1 MQKRWK
7 TFPDATAEAGALAR
21 SLGVSDTLARLLW
34 NREIRTEEAARRFL
48 EPETRQE
55 LYDPL
60 RMRDMER
67 AVARIREA
75 VEGGEHITIYG
86 DYDVDG
92 MTSTALLYDCLH
104 SLGAAVDF
112 YIPDRFTE
120 GYGFHRAALERIASV
135 STLLISVDCGI
146 ASVDDVAA
154 MVGKL
159 DIIITD
165 HHLPGEQLPPALAV
179 VNPHR
184 VDCAYPDK
192 NLCGVGVAYKLCEAL
207 YQSLKG
213 CAYGEGLEL
222 VALGTVADIVPLVGE
237 NRKLVRLGLARMAET
252 SRVGLRA
259 LMEVAGIDAGQ
270 VGAEQVGFQLAPR
283 LNAAG
288 RMERATL
295 GARLLLTQ
303 DAAEAQELAQH
314 LDALNRERQATE
326 QDILRAA
333 EDELA
338 SVDVS
343 ELPAIVLAGEGWHQG
358 VIGIVASRLVERYYK
373 PVIILSVN
381 GEMAKGSC
389 RSIEGLHIYEA
400 LKACSQYLAGF
411 GGHAQAA
418 GLSLRMADIPAFR
431 QAFSEVAR
439 ERLSPEDYVPV
450 ARIEF
455 EMDPLSVTI
464 ELVEEIARLEPY
476 GEGNPRPLFGCRN
489 LRGSGARRIGS
500 EGQHLKFSVD
510 ETGRSVDCLYW
521 GQGELAETVNAEP
534 LDIVYRPSI
543 NEWRGQRRVQAIVDS
558 VNPAAGARVHP
569 DRDMLADLYRYL
581 YRLSAG
587 KASFSL
593 QPQRLAAGFA
603 AAMGHRL
610 SVFTLKEGLK
620 VFMEL
625 GLLRATL
632 REDAYELCAPKQKL
646 DLMAS
651 SSYRQ
656 YTRQS

>member
-55 LYDPL
+55 LYEPL

-67 AVARIREA
+67 AVARIRRA
-75 VEGGEHITIYG
+75 VEGGEHVTIYG

-92 MTSTALLYDCLH
+92 MTSTALLYGCLR

-154 MVGKL
+154 MAGKL

-184 VDCAYPDK
+184 ADCAYPDK

-259 LMEVAGIDAGQ
+259 LMEIAGIDAGE

-343 ELPAIVLAGEGWHQG
+343 ELPAIVLAGEVWHQG
-358 VIGIVASRLVERYYK
+358 VIGIVASRVAESRYR
-373 PVIILSVN
+373 PTLILTDDP
-381 GEMAKGSC
+381 AKGIIKGSG
-389 RSIEGLHIYEA
+389 RSIPECDLHGLLESVKDI
-400 LKACSQYLAGF
+400 LLGF
-411 GGHAQAA
+411 GGHRQAA
-418 GLSLRMADIPAFR
+418 GLSIAPENLPLLVERFDAAVAASLGGVSPTPSLRLDATLPFGDVNAVLIRELSLLEPFGCGNPEPVFASPVVTILSRKAFGENHLALSLRDANSGVTLRGKAWRMADT
-431 QAFSEVAR
+431 
-439 ERLSPEDYVPV
+439 LGPELAGAQ
-450 ARIEF
+450 ARIAYSPKITYFSGIPE
-455 EMDPLSVTI
+455 I
-464 ELVEEIARLEPY
+464 ELRVRDLCQ
-476 GEGNPRPLFGCRN
+476 N
-489 LRGSGARRIGS
+489 
-500 EGQHLKFSVD
+500 
-510 ETGRSVDCLYW
+510 RS
-521 GQGELAETVNAEP
+521 
-534 LDIVYRPSI
+534 
-543 NEWRGQRRVQAIVDS
+543 
-558 VNPAAGARVHP
+558 
-569 DRDMLADLYRYL
+569 
-581 YRLSAG
+581 
-587 KASFSL
+587 
-593 QPQRLAAGFA
+593 
-603 AAMGHRL
+603 
-610 SVFTLKEGLK
+610 
-620 VFMEL
+620 
-625 GLLRATL
+625 
-632 REDAYELCAPKQKL
+632 
-646 DLMAS
+646 
-651 SSYRQ
+651 
-656 YTRQS
+656 